1 MLWQCQGMRAP
12 MVHLNGTSQQS
23 LLDAYKDA
31 ATAVSRAMDA
41 LVATAPNGRDYY
53 PLGDNALREALVEH
67 RARMLKLAEV
77 KDELAAIFRAVKQR
91 AVTTEEAVR
100 DE

>member
-1 MLWQCQGMRAP
+1 MRAP

-23 LLDAYKDA
+23 LLDAYEDA
-31 ATAVSRAMDA
+31 ATAVSRAIDA
-41 LVATAPNGRDYY
+41 LAATAPNGRDYY
-53 PLGDNALREALVEH
+53 PLGDNALREALAEH
-67 RARMLKLAEV
+67 RARQLKLAGV